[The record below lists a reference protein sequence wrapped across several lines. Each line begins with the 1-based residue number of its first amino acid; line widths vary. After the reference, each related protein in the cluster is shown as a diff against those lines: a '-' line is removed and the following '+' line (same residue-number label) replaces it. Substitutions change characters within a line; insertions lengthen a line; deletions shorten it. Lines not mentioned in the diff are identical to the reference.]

1 MTEEHHDAE
10 DDPGEALTR
19 SAWLTLITVSVA
31 VFMVAM
37 EITVIALALPE
48 IQRAFPGTSA
58 AALSWVASAYSLGVG
73 ALLLVAGWLAD
84 RHGRRRAFLVGLAAF
99 IAGSVGSGA
108 AAGIGMLIAAR
119 VVQSVGGALLF
130 PAGLALTMAA
140 FPRARHQFAI
150 GVWGAM
156 GGLAAALGP
165 SLGGLLIAGFGW
177 RSVFLVNVPVAAA
190 AMVVGRRVLVES
202 TGGMVARRVE
212 AVSVPLATLG
222 VGAFILGILQGS
234 AWGWASVPT
243 LGAFGAG
250 AVLISAFAV
259 RSLRHPAPL
268 FPLRLFRLRSWT
280 VGNAGS
286 FLFCMAFFSMTVL
299 LPSFV
304 QETWGWSV
312 VQTGLAIA
320 PGPFLSFAVSPQ
332 AGKLADR
339 IGNAPIVMTGAA
351 AGAAGMAWYRFA
363 LGTEPQLGHLL
374 IGGLL
379 IGASAGLCFAPLTGA
394 SLRDV
399 PGGMYATGGAGRT
412 TIFQTSSAVAIA
424 AGFALLGRPDGPE
437 AALAGYQRG
446 WTLGIICYLGLL
458 AVFALAYPRRPLSQS
473 MREAVVQPVRPAP

>member
-140 FPRARHQFAI
+140 FPRSRHQFAI

-234 AWGWASVPT
+234 AWGWASIPT

-250 AVLISAFAV
+250 AVLMAAFAV

-320 PGPFLSFAVSPQ
+320 PGPFLSFAISPQ

-458 AVFALAYPRRPLSQS
+458 AVFALAYPRQPLSQS